1 MACAW
6 ELTAGEEGVH
16 RVLPDGCI
24 DVVWR
29 DREGLQVAGPSTAAF
44 TARVTPGDV
53 VCGVR
58 LRMGAAPALL
68 GVPAPALLDAH
79 VPAALV
85 WGDDAR
91 RLEEALAAWSRGEGR
106 GGDGG
111 GGGRARPMLDWLA
124 GRVRPVGPPDP
135 LAVAVADALRG
146 DPGLAVPVL
155 ARRVAIGERQLR
167 RRVTAAVGFGPKRLG
182 RVLRLQR
189 VLALRA
195 ERPLPGW
202 ADVAHRAGYA
212 DQAHLAEDVRALT
225 GVSPTSLRTG

>member
-6 ELTAGEEGVH
+6 ELTAGGERVH

-58 LRMGAAPALL
+58 LRTGAAPALL

-91 RLEEALAAWSRGEGR
+91 RLEESLAAWTP
-106 GGDGG
+106 GG
-111 GGGRARPMLDWLA
+111 GGGRGEGDGRVRPMLDWLA
-124 GRVRPVGPPDP
+124 ERARPVGPPDP
-135 LAVAVADALRG
+135 LAVAVADALHG

-155 ARRVAIGERQLR
+155 ARRTAIGERQLR

-195 ERPLPGW
+195 ERPVPAW

-212 DQAHLAEDVRALT
+212 DQAHLADDVRSLT
-225 GVSPTSLRTG
+225 GVSPTALPRG